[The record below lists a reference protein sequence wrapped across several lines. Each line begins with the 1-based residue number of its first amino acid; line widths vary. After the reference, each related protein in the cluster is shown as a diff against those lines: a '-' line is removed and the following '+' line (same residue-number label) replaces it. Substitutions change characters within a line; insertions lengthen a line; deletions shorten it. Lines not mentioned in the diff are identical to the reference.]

1 MHVPGNDYGNTQQAA
16 YGRQF
21 AGARKWGIDLLA
33 GILLREFSVIL
44 AAVSVRC
51 ARL

>member
-21 AGARKWGIDLLA
+21 AVAGKWGTNLLA
-33 GILLREFSVIL
+33 GILARKFSVIL
-44 AAVSVRC
+44 ATASVNS